1 MRRFDAAGELPTG
14 FRNPVCGNVALAMEA
29 KEKAEA
35 IARNDATFRAANERV
50 NDFASGLD
58 DIDDTPLP
66 FLCECAD
73 VRCTEIV
80 RLTAAEY
87 EAIRSD
93 ATRFATVPGHEGDE
107 ESTTVVEENDRYAVV
122 EKLGAAAEVA
132 VELDPR
138 AGSGR

>member
-1 MRRFDAAGELPTG
+1 
-14 FRNPVCGNVALAMEA
+14 MEA
-29 KEKAEA
+29 RERAEA

-58 DIDDTPLP
+58 VVEDTPLP

-87 EAIRSD
+87 EAIRREP
-93 ATRFATVPGHEGDE
+93 TRFATVPGHEGDE
-107 ESTTVVEENDRYAVV
+107 ESTTVVDENERYAVV
-122 EKLGAAAEVA
+122 EKLGAAAEIA

-138 AGSGR
+138 AGSGT

>member
-1 MRRFDAAGELPTG
+1 
-14 FRNPVCGNVALAMEA
+14 MEA
-29 KEKAEA
+29 RERAEA

-50 NDFASGLD
+50 NEFANGLD
-58 DIDDTPLP
+58 DIEDMPLP

-73 VRCTEIV
+73 VRCTDIV
-80 RLTAAEY
+80 RLTGAEY
-87 EAIRSD
+87 EAIRRD
-93 ATRFATVPGHEGDE
+93 PTRFVTVPGHEGDE

-138 AGSGR
+138 AGSGT